1 MSYEIIGDS
10 AALAGLLERF
20 GTSDVVIVDTEF
32 MRRDTYYPQAA
43 LIQLCFPGQP
53 DTAWLVDPL
62 AVEDF
67 APLKALFANPDT
79 VKVLHSCSEDLEVF
93 QKFLGVLPQPLFD
106 TQRAA
111 AFAGL
116 GFSLGYRAL
125 VEAVTGTVLA
135 KGETRSDWLARPLSD
150 AQLEYAAADVVPL
163 LPVYRHLRDTL
174 DRLGRTTWI
183 LEDGANAVAEAAAP
197 PAPTHLKVKTAWK
210 LKPRQ
215 LAALQM
221 LCDWRDERAMKL
233 DKPRNWILNDKVCL
247 AVAQRMP
254 ANLDQLRGVPDMPQA
269 VVRKQGEV
277 ILDIVGSAAA
287 LQDSELPEPATAPL
301 DAPRREELRRLK
313 KAAADIARSWQVE
326 PEALLPAKDYE
337 LMVRMAHGERVER
350 PRHWRG
356 WREKA
361 LVEPLLASLGHEG

>member
-1 MSYEIIGDS
+1 MYEMIGDS
-10 AALAGLLERF
+10 HALAGLLDRF
-20 GTSDVVIVDTEF
+20 ADGDVVIVDTEF

-43 LIQLCFPGQP
+43 LIQLCFPGEP
-53 DTAWLVDPL
+53 DKAWLVDPL
-62 AVEDF
+62 TVEDF
-67 APLKALFANPDT
+67 SPLKALFANPDI
-79 VKVLHSCSEDLEVF
+79 VKVLHSGSEDLEVF
-93 QKFLGVLPQPLFD
+93 QKFLGVLPLPLFD

-135 KGETRSDWLARPLSD
+135 KGETRSDWLARPLTD

-163 LPVYRHLRDTL
+163 LPVYRHLCDKL
-174 DRLGRTTWI
+174 DALGRTDWI
-183 LEDGANAVAEAAAP
+183 LEDGATAVADASAP
-197 PAPTHLKVKTAWK
+197 PAPSHLKVKTAWK

-233 DKPRNWILNDKVCL
+233 DKPRNWILNDKVCF
-247 AVAQRMP
+247 AIAQRMP
-254 ANLDQLRGVPDMPQA
+254 ATAGQLRGVPDMPQA
-269 VVRKQGEV
+269 VVRKQGEA
-277 ILDIVGSAAA
+277 ILDIVGAAGA
-287 LQDSELPEPATAPL
+287 LQDSELPEPPPAPL
-301 DAPRREELRRLK
+301 DAAGREKLRGLK

-337 LMVRMAHGERVER
+337 LMVRMAGGEPVER
-350 PRHWRG
+350 PRYWWG

-361 LVEPLLASLGHEG
+361 LVEPLLASLGVEG